1 MILWKIST
9 HYADMKVHPKHQDE
23 SFCQR
28 LKINNCM
35 EVELIRYDNDIELHR
50 IYVMTLPDWYDEMTM
65 WIKYLVLWLIMNTY
79 HGDRYFYFVWRV

>member
-1 MILWKIST
+1 
-9 HYADMKVHPKHQDE
+9 MKVHPKHQDE

-50 IYVMTLPDWYDEMTM
+50 IYVMTLPD
-65 WIKYLVLWLIMNTY
+65 
-79 HGDRYFYFVWRV
+79 